1 MYLTQLHI
9 VVKKGVI
16 MINENVYWNRQIKNE
31 K

>member
-9 VVKKGVI
+9 VIKRGII